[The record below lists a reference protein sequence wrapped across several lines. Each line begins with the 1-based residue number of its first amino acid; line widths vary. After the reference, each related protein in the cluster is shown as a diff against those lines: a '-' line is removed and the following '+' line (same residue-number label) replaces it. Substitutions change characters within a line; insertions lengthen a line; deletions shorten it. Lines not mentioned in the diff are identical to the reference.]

1 MKKNHISLALIIAAG
16 VFASCNDSANTTTT
30 SMDSNSS
37 KMSDNTANMDT
48 TNNMGANNMS
58 NTPLS
63 ADDRSFVMK
72 AAMGGMME
80 VQAANIVLKNSSNE
94 RIKNFASMM
103 VRDHSNANNELKS
116 LASAKGLMIPED
128 SLNMKNKAHVD
139 AMEKMQGKALD
150 NHYVGMMLN
159 DHKKDVAEFEKE
171 SNAAN
176 DADLK
181 NWSGKMVP
189 TLKMHLDSIQAIS
202 KGKM

>member
-63 ADDRSFVMK
+63 ADDRSFVTK